1 MKNKLFLFT
10 LLIASTLGLKAQFGE
25 YSIQLKAKIFEG
37 LPGLQSFAWGKLD
50 GKWIIIGGRTD
61 GLHRRQPFASFD
73 QAGNNTNIY
82 LVNSKNEIV
91 KSSSVNLLNAELKEQ
106 LQSTNMQ
113 FYQSGKYLI
122 VIGGYGFSTTAGTHI
137 TFPNVCVI
145 NLETLIEKIES
156 SESISSA
163 FIQIIDQRFAVT
175 GGHLGMINNKFYLV
189 GGNRFD
195 GRYNPMGGASYTQA
209 YTNAIKKFK
218 LEILNNTINISNFES
233 ITDSLN
239 LHRRDYN
246 LTPNKN
252 NSGEYYYTLWS
263 GVFQYNQNL
272 PWLNSIDVRENS
284 HEVNNGFNQYLNQ
297 YHTAY
302 IPIFNKEENSMST
315 IFFGGISQYYYD
327 NNGNI
332 IKNDSVPFVKTISYI
347 KRDSIGNLKE
357 YALPYL
363 QMPGYLGSASEI
375 IPSENELE
383 DEQGIFDFEKFEKD
397 SVFAG
402 TLVGGISSTAPNIFF
417 TNTGTQSSASATC
430 YEVWF
435 VKNKIVN
442 SVAIKDPDSWKIN
455 TYPNPFKNSIT
466 LNISNINPSNYI
478 EVSIHDLQGKHIE
491 DLYEGKV
498 KPEIVLQPKNSL
510 EPGIYFLLIQSG
522 QINYTVKI
530 LKQ

>member
-10 LLIASTLGLKAQFGE
+10 ILALSSFLLHAQFDG
-25 YSIQLKAKIFEG
+25 YTIQLKPKTFSG
-37 LPGLQSFAWGKLD
+37 LPGLQAYAWGKLD

-82 LVNSKNEIV
+82 LVNSKNETVI
-91 KSSSVNLLNAELKEQ
+91 SSSVNGLNAALKEQ

-113 FYQSGKYLI
+113 FYQSGNYLI
-122 VIGGYGFSTTAGTHI
+122 LIGGYGYSTTAANHI
-137 TFPNVCVI
+137 TFPNVCVV

-156 SESISSA
+156 NESTSAA
-163 FIQIIDQRFAVT
+163 FIQITDQRFAVT

-195 GRYNPMGGASYTQA
+195 GRYNPMGGTSYTQA
-209 YTNAIKKFK
+209 YTNAIRKFN
-218 LEILNNTINISNFES
+218 LEIGSSSISISNYEA
-233 ITDSLN
+233 IIDSLN

-252 NSGEYYYTLWS
+252 NLGEYSYTLWS
-263 GVFQYNQNL
+263 GVFQYNQDL
-272 PWLNSIDVRENS
+272 PWLNSIDIKENN

-302 IPIFNKEENSMST
+302 IPIFNKKENSMNT

-327 NNGNI
+327 LDGKIVKDDN
-332 IKNDSVPFVKTISYI
+332 VPFVKTISYV
-347 KRDSIGNLKE
+347 KRDSTGVLTE
-357 YALPYL
+357 YALPDIE
-363 QMPGYLGSASEI
+363 MPGYLGSAAEI

-383 DEQGIFDFEKFEKD
+383 DDFGIFDIEKFEKD

-402 TLVGGISSTAPNIFF
+402 TLVGGINSSAANIFF
-417 TNTGTQSSASATC
+417 TNTGTQSTASATC

-442 SVAIKDPDSWKIN
+442 SIAIKDPDSWKIS
-455 TYPNPFKNSIT
+455 TYPNPFKSNIT

-478 EVSIHDLQGKHIE
+478 TVSLHDIQGKHIE
-491 DLYEGKV
+491 DLYGGKV
-498 KPEIVLQPKNSL
+498 KMELLLQAKSSL
-510 EPGIYFLLIQSG
+510 ENGMYFLLIQSG
-522 QINYTVKI
+522 QINYTIKV